1 MDSGRSEDAFFAPLG
16 RSHPQR
22 SSHTRRITEPAV
34 AARRDEEL
42 MSFERLGPYRIER
55 RIGRGGM
62 GTVFSA
68 VTDVTGERT
77 AVKVLSSNHDGRE
90 DGFHDRF
97 AAEIDSLRTLRHP
110 NIVRILGYGDEED
123 CRYYVMELVEGQ
135 SMQEAL
141 DAGRRYTWQ
150 EAVRYGIQ
158 IIKALKHAHDHGI
171 IHRDIKPANLLLA
184 SDGVVKLSDFG
195 IAKQF
200 GNAGMTADGG
210 VIGTA
215 EYMAPEQADGRP
227 VTNRADLYSFG
238 GVLFNLLTGR
248 PPFRAKNLM
257 EMLQLQRFAEPD
269 PVNRLNPTVPRELSD
284 LVAQLL
290 QKDPTKRPPTALVV
304 SRQLEGI
311 LAKEPAVLK
320 SNPVSGPEL
329 REPPAPPNA
338 AAPIPLPVGPQ
349 IGLPYDQSIDPAA
362 MTHDEFPAAA
372 AAHDFRHSLENQ
384 NAGKARVASD
394 VVPAS
399 VSSLLRPASGDNGVG
414 ATTDLGAVGPA
425 LKELAQ
431 GRVGRQ
437 PAIGE
442 KSGTIATRTYTPV
455 AKDDH
460 RRLSDQR
467 DDEQVWISPATFGI
481 VFAML
486 SIGLFVWYWL
496 QPPNSEKLYEEIQA
510 AAKEGKIDR
519 LVDAEGKIK
528 DFINY
533 YPGDRRVFEMHAYLE
548 EIEMARLER
557 RFEFRAKLH
566 AKHDGLLPI
575 ERAYFEAIGY
585 VHLEPAL
592 GRKKMQALVDL
603 FRDES
608 NGTKQARECYLLA
621 QRQLDR
627 LDAQFQRHATD
638 DLAVLENKLNAADR
652 LQATD
657 SEGAARI
664 RRAIVELYAEE
675 PWAEAPVRRARKDL
689 RAFPAPPAAPSPTA
703 SATPSSTPTA
713 TAK

>member
-1 MDSGRSEDAFFAPLG
+1 
-16 RSHPQR
+16 
-22 SSHTRRITEPAV
+22 
-34 AARRDEEL
+34 
-42 MSFERLGPYRIER
+42 
-55 RIGRGGM
+55 M

-77 AVKVLSSNHDGRE
+77 AVKVLSSAHDGRE
-90 DGFHDRF
+90 EGFHDRF

-158 IIKALKHAHDHGI
+158 ITKALKHAHDHGI

-184 SDGVVKLSDFG
+184 PEGVVKLSDFG

-269 PVNRLNPTVPRELSD
+269 PVNRLNPAVPRELSD
-284 LVAQLL
+284 LVAHLL

-304 SRQLEGI
+304 SRQLEAI

-320 SNPVSGPEL
+320 SHPVSGPEL
-329 REPPAPPNA
+329 REPPSHA
-338 AAPIPLPVGPQ
+338 ASASPIPAGPQ
-349 IGLPYDQSIDPAA
+349 IGPPLEQPIDPAA
-362 MTHDEFPAAA
+362 MTHDEFPAEAVA
-372 AAHDFRHSLENQ
+372 RDFRHSLDNRSSS
-384 NAGKARVASD
+384 GGHVASD

-399 VSSLLRPASGDNGVG
+399 SLPRPAAGDNGVG

-431 GRVGRQ
+431 GRVGR
-437 PAIGE
+437 PSSVGE
-442 KSGTIATRTYTPV
+442 KAGTIATRTYTPV

-460 RRLSDQR
+460 RRYSDQR
-467 DDEQVWISPATFGI
+467 DEEQVWISPATFGI

-496 QPPNSEKLYEEIQA
+496 QPPNSEKLYEEIKA
-510 AAKEGKIDR
+510 ASKEGKIDR

-533 YPGDRRVFEMHAYLE
+533 YPGDRRVFEMQAYLE

-566 AKHDGLLPI
+566 SRHDGLLPI

-592 GRKKMQALVDL
+592 GRKKLQALVDL
-603 FRDES
+603 YRDES

-621 QRQLDR
+621 RRQLER
-627 LDAQFQRHATD
+627 LDSQFQRHAAD

-652 LQATD
+652 LQVTD
-657 SEGAARI
+657 PDGAAKI
-664 RRAIVELYAEE
+664 RRAVVELYADE
-675 PWAEAPVRRARKDL
+675 PWAEAPVLRARNDL
-689 RAFPAPPAAPSPTA
+689 MLLPPPTAVPTASA
-703 SATPSSTPTA
+703 SATPSSTPTG

>member
-1 MDSGRSEDAFFAPLG
+1 
-16 RSHPQR
+16 
-22 SSHTRRITEPAV
+22 
-34 AARRDEEL
+34 

-77 AVKVLSSNHDGRE
+77 AVKVLSAAHDGRE
-90 DGFHDRF
+90 EGFHDRF

-123 CRYYVMELVEGQ
+123 CRYYVMELVEGL

-158 IIKALKHAHDHGI
+158 ICKALKHAHDHGI

-184 SDGVVKLSDFG
+184 ADGIVKLSDFG

-238 GVLFNLLTGR
+238 GVLFNMLTGR
-248 PPFRAKNLM
+248 PPFRAKHLM

-304 SRQLEGI
+304 SRQLEAI
-311 LAKEPAVLK
+311 LSKEPAVLK
-320 SNPVSGPEL
+320 SNSVSGPEL
-329 REPPAPPNA
+329 REPAPPPSA
-338 AAPIPLPVGPQ
+338 ASASPMPVGPQ
-349 IGLPYDQSIDPAA
+349 IGPPLDRSIDPTA
-362 MTHDEFPAAA
+362 MTHDEFPAEAA
-372 AAHDFRHSLENQ
+372 AGDLRHSLGSQ
-384 NAGKARVASD
+384 SAGGARVASD

-399 VSSLLRPASGDNGVG
+399 ASSVLRPAGGDNGVG

-425 LKELAQ
+425 LKELAE
-431 GRVGRQ
+431 GRVGRH
-437 PAIGE
+437 PSAGE
-442 KSGTIATRTYTPV
+442 KTGTIATRTYTPV
-455 AKDDH
+455 AKDEH
-460 RRLSDQR
+460 RRLSDHR
-467 DDEQVWISPATFGI
+467 DEEQVWISPATFGL

-496 QPPNSEKLYEEIQA
+496 QPPNSETLYAEIKA
-510 AAKEGKIDR
+510 ASKEGKIDR

-548 EIEMARLER
+548 EIDMARLER

-566 AKHDGLLPI
+566 SKHDGLLPI

-608 NGTKQARECYLLA
+608 NGSKQARECYLLA
-621 QRQLDR
+621 QKQLER
-627 LDAQFQRHATD
+627 LDAQFQRHAAD
-638 DLAVLENKLNAADR
+638 DLTVLENKLNAADR
-652 LQATD
+652 LQASD
-657 SEGAARI
+657 PEGAAKI
-664 RRAIVELYAEE
+664 RRAVVELYTEE
-675 PWAEAPVRRARKDL
+675 PWAEAPVRRARNDL
-689 RAFPAPPAAPSPTA
+689 KALPVHATTTSPAPLPV
-703 SATPSSTPTA
+703 PSSTPTA